1 MARTIAID
9 HDVKREQILQ
19 AAAEVFAKSGFH
31 GASMSQVAK
40 ACGLSKPAIYHYYDG
55 KEAVLFDLLD
65 RYLQQLR
72 DRIVAVAGEGV
83 TPEAHLRAVIV
94 EILLAY
100 SGADN
105 EHRVQTADV
114 RALPTEQ
121 QAVLRG
127 YQVEMIEHISA
138 ILQSIAPEVYAG
150 NRRKVRA
157 TTMSIFAML
166 NWFNMWNDDASE
178 EARITYANLVTD
190 LTLSGIHGI

>member
-83 TPEAHLRAVIV
+83 TL
-94 EILLAY
+94 
-100 SGADN
+100 GALSFPQDEGGTLIRNAKRHPTIEDN
-105 EHRVQTADV
+105 VT
-114 RALPTEQ
+114 
-121 QAVLRG
+121 
-127 YQVEMIEHISA
+127 I
-138 ILQSIAPEVYAG
+138 YAG
-150 NRRKVRA
+150 A
-157 TTMSIFAML
+157 TILGGDTVIGRGSTIGGNVFIMESVPPNSFVTSRH
-166 NWFNMWNDDASE
+166 SE
-178 EARITYANLVTD
+178 LHIKPNKAK
-190 LTLSGIHGI
+190 